1 MKSKAIS
8 ADTDSLTRG
17 GLTRNRQK
25 GLRTTILDCGESKP
39 KKRNEATLTGTKTSA
54 NPIDLDFRHF
64 PVPSMSMNRAFDV
77 NASTRP

>member
-25 GLRTTILDCGESKP
+25 GLRTTILDCSESKP
-39 KKRNEATLTGTKTSA
+39 KKK
-54 NPIDLDFRHF
+54 
-64 PVPSMSMNRAFDV
+64 
-77 NASTRP
+77 